1 MFHTHTHL
9 AGTGSTLKG
18 KRKKKMDTN
27 DGATDK
33 TAKGGGEQMN
43 LENQPTQRNEPNQHR
58 AHT

>member
-1 MFHTHTHL
+1 
-9 AGTGSTLKG
+9 
-18 KRKKKMDTN
+18 MDTN

-43 LENQPTQRNEPNQHR
+43 LQNQPAQRNEPNQHR